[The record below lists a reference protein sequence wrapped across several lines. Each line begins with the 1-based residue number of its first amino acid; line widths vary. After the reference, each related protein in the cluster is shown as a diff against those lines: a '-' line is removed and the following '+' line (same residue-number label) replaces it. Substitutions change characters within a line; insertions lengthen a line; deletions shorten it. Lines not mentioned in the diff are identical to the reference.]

1 MAALTRKGD
10 GDRSPPV
17 HVRTPGGVPNRP
29 HVNVKVLSR
38 DPEVLELEWS
48 QPTQTY
54 GDLLGYRIRYGIKNQ
69 TLKEEFIQDVHQH
82 AYKIT
87 DLGERGVDYEFRVAG
102 QNAIGFGQETV
113 RYWFSPEGLPTGAP
127 TNLSYFF
134 QTPDTVCVTWDM
146 PLREHRNGQIIG
158 YDVQFNKKNDHST
171 TINRNTTRTRAVFTN
186 LEENTEYVFHV
197 IARTSRGSG
206 PISEKITIVT
216 EKDMGRAPMSVKAV
230 ATSDT
235 SVEVWW
241 EPVPNRGKILGY
253 QIFYTT
259 TAVEDLDEWKQK
271 TIGLT
276 ESADLVN
283 LEKFTQYAI
292 TVAARYKTGL
302 GRLSEKVTVKVKPE
316 DVPLDLRAPDS
327 STHSMTLSWKPPIR
341 LNPMNYKVSFDA
353 VKEFVDSQGITQT
366 QIVPRRQ
373 ILLDPTVTTTTINEL
388 QPFTTYNVNVSAV
401 PRDGQYR
408 PPAKITIT
416 TQMAA
421 PKPMVKPDF
430 YGVVNGEEIQVIL
443 PQASEEYGP
452 ISHYYLIVVPE
463 DKSTADKQPDELT
476 EDMIAGKGAKQERE
490 NAPYIAAKF
499 PHRDI
504 PYTFHLAAG
513 TYTTVTRTVDSR
525 RTNGTGS
532 SFVPWST
539 RREST
544 CTPRRPSPNT
554 CPSI

>member
-1 MAALTRKGD
+1 M
-10 GDRSPPV
+10 
-17 HVRTPGGVPNRP
+17 
-29 HVNVKVLSR
+29 
-38 DPEVLELEWS
+38 
-48 QPTQTY
+48 
-54 GDLLGYRIRYGIKNQ
+54 
-69 TLKEEFIQDVHQH
+69 
-82 AYKIT
+82 
-87 DLGERGVDYEFRVAG
+87 DYEFRVAG

-113 RYWFSPEGLPTGAP
+113 RFWYSPEGEPTGPP

-134 QTPDTVCVTWDM
+134 QTPDTVCVTWDP
-146 PLREHRNGQIIG
+146 PLRQHRNGQITG

-171 TINRNTTRTRAVFTN
+171 TINRNTTKTRAVFTN

-197 IARTSRGSG
+197 RAHTSRGSG
-206 PISEKITIVT
+206 PYSEKITIIT
-216 EKDMGRAPMSVKAV
+216 EKDIGRAPMSVKAV

-271 TIGLT
+271 TVGLT
-276 ESADLVN
+276 ESAELVN

-316 DVPLDLRAPDS
+316 DVPLDLRGPDS
-327 STHSMTLSWKPPIR
+327 STHSMTLSWKPPIK

-373 ILLDPTVTTTTINEL
+373 ILLDPSVTTTTINEL

-443 PQASEEYGP
+443 PQASEEYGS

-463 DKSTADKQPDELT
+463 DPSTADKQPDELT
-476 EDMIAGKGAKQERE
+476 EDMIAGKGAKERE

-504 PYTFHLAAG
+504 PYTFHLGSGDIYEGYENRKLEKSKRYRIFVRA
-513 TYTTVTRTVDSR
+513 VVD
-525 RTNGTGS
+525 
-532 SFVPWST
+532 
-539 RREST
+539 
-544 CTPRRPSPNT
+544 TPRKVGMRLQLVEREKDIKRINMIT
-554 CPSI
+554 

>member
-1 MAALTRKGD
+1 MFHLIIILCSNNK
-10 GDRSPPV
+10 SV
-17 HVRTPGGVPNRP
+17 
-29 HVNVKVLSR
+29 
-38 DPEVLELEWS
+38 
-48 QPTQTY
+48 
-54 GDLLGYRIRYGIKNQ
+54 
-69 TLKEEFIQDVHQH
+69 
-82 AYKIT
+82 
-87 DLGERGVDYEFRVAG
+87 GEQGVDYEFRVAG
-102 QNAIGFGQETV
+102 KNDIGFGQETV
-113 RYWFSPEGLPTGAP
+113 RYWFSPEGEPTGPP

-134 QTPDTVCVTWDM
+134 QTPDTVCVTWDK
-146 PLREHRNGQIIG
+146 PLRQHRNGQIIG

-171 TINRNTTRTRAVFTN
+171 TIDRNTTKTRAVFTN

-197 IARTSRGSG
+197 RAHTSQGSG
-206 PISEKITIVT
+206 PYSEKITIMT
-216 EKDMGRAPMSVKAV
+216 EKDIGRAPMSVRAV
-230 ATSDT
+230 ATSDS

-241 EPVPNRGKILGY
+241 EPVPNRGKIVGY

-271 TIGLT
+271 IVGLT
-276 ESADLVN
+276 ESADLIN

-316 DVPLDLRAPDS
+316 DVPLNLRAPDS
-327 STHSMTLSWKPPIR
+327 STHSMSLSWTPPIR
-341 LNPMNYKVSFDA
+341 LTPLKYKVSFDA

-366 QIVPRRQ
+366 QLVPRRQ
-373 ILLDPTVTTTTINEL
+373 ILLEPQITSTTINEL

-408 PPAKITIT
+408 PPAKITVT

-476 EDMIAGKGAKQERE
+476 EDMISGKGAKQERE

-504 PYTFHLAAG
+504 PYTFHLGSGDIYEGYENRKLTKNKRYRIFVRA
-513 TYTTVTRTVDSR
+513 VVD
-525 RTNGTGS
+525 
-532 SFVPWST
+532 
-539 RREST
+539 
-544 CTPRRPSPNT
+544 TPRKVS
-554 CPSI
+554 CKE

>member
-1 MAALTRKGD
+1 M
-10 GDRSPPV
+10 
-17 HVRTPGGVPNRP
+17 
-29 HVNVKVLSR
+29 
-38 DPEVLELEWS
+38 
-48 QPTQTY
+48 
-54 GDLLGYRIRYGIKNQ
+54 
-69 TLKEEFIQDVHQH
+69 
-82 AYKIT
+82 
-87 DLGERGVDYEFRVAG
+87 DYEFRVAG

-171 TINRNTTRTRAVFTN
+171 TINRNTTKTRAVFTN

-504 PYTFHLAAG
+504 PYTFHLGSGDIYDGYENRRLEKNKRYRIFVRAVVDTPRKVG
-513 TYTTVTRTVDSR
+513 IVDQLTYDGIRVKSMFPF
-525 RTNGTGS
+525 
-532 SFVPWST
+532 SFVCSI
-539 RREST
+539 
-544 CTPRRPSPNT
+544 CTPRRLSPNT